1 MISHIAAA
9 RAEQIAAKVLCT
21 MAQSIDGTGLD
32 VKFGPDADVDPDWVR
47 IIKVAEHAKLLPLFI
62 EGMRICQPETFN
74 ADDLA
79 NARDYLRLH
88 RTRTA
93 EVVDRYAQL
102 VNHLQLAGIE
112 PICFKGPFLSQLAY
126 GSPALREFNDL
137 DLIIRQGEITHALEV
152 LEEMGFRITD
162 AAPTWVSMASITED
176 RELWLDLHL
185 KLMPTHL
192 PDINEM
198 EGLWSRGE
206 EVELNGRK
214 FFTLS
219 MKDTVLVTAMHIVK
233 EYHHQAPFLGYV
245 LDLAMLLRKE
255 SGMARSDFTAHG
267 EANGASAYTRLAFQL
282 IDLLFDDGDGVQ
294 SVENCNNRRVQEL
307 ADDMLEKL
315 GSTALT
321 GAYGIK
327 SYGRRPLKVRYTLSA
342 SPRDW
347 LIRELQ
353 SARARLF
360 YVTPE
365 DEMWCP
371 LPKRLYWFYFVVRPI
386 RQLLVQTR
394 KLSDRT

>member
-1 MISHIAAA
+1 
-9 RAEQIAAKVLCT
+9 
-21 MAQSIDGTGLD
+21 
-32 VKFGPDADVDPDWVR
+32 
-47 IIKVAEHAKLLPLFI
+47 
-62 EGMRICQPETFN
+62 
-74 ADDLA
+74 
-79 NARDYLRLH
+79 
-88 RTRTA
+88 
-93 EVVDRYAQL
+93 
-102 VNHLQLAGIE
+102 
-112 PICFKGPFLSQLAY
+112 
-126 GSPALREFNDL
+126 
-137 DLIIRQGEITHALEV
+137 
-152 LEEMGFRITD
+152 
-162 AAPTWVSMASITED
+162 
-176 RELWLDLHL
+176 
-185 KLMPTHL
+185 
-192 PDINEM
+192 
-198 EGLWSRGE
+198 
-206 EVELNGRK
+206 
-214 FFTLS
+214 
-219 MKDTVLVTAMHIVK
+219 
-233 EYHHQAPFLGYV
+233 
-245 LDLAMLLRKE
+245 MLLRKE

-294 SVENCNNRRVQEL
+294 SVENCNNCGVQEL

-327 SYGRRPLKVRYTLSA
+327 SYGRRPLKVRYTLST